1 MFCSECGTKNNE
13 NAEFCIECGTRLG
26 QQEKKVKE
34 KKSSNGGAS
43 FKEFLKKNK
52 IAVIIVSI
60 VVVLIAA
67 YFIINNTVYSAK
79 KFALKYAE
87 AVISKDVKSQI
98 EYADVYGESD
108 FVTKDVVN
116 RKYKDQKLKNIE
128 QIKVLSDSE
137 VKKLATSSQSD
148 AVNSALDK
156 ILGNTNATSTNGQ
169 VSSLTKSFVVEY
181 ITEGSLKSSYL
192 TVVVTKSKNKNL
204 LIFDN
209 WKALGEDVISHDV
222 VVKAE
227 KNAKVTVDGVALSS
241 KYLDKEESSSDEDV
255 YNLGTVL
262 KDNVLI
268 GVSLSNGLEFTKTV
282 DTYDKK
288 SIDLTSYYSLDLS
301 DKSSKQVS
309 DLIKK
314 FTEVYVGGAINN
326 TDVATIKKDA
336 TISSSF
342 AEEYSFDSDYNSL
355 VSRYDSVG
363 IESFK
368 ITDVSIS
375 SAYLNSYGVMSVDAK
390 IKYDYKY
397 SDSSTNTKKT
407 GSTYKTITL
416 KIDTT
421 AKKLQISDGY
431 TYSYKYMF

>member
-1 MFCSECGTKNNE
+1 M
-13 NAEFCIECGTRLG
+13 
-26 QQEKKVKE
+26 
-34 KKSSNGGAS
+34 
-43 FKEFLKKNK
+43 
-52 IAVIIVSI
+52 
-60 VVVLIAA
+60 
-67 YFIINNTVYSAK
+67 
-79 KFALKYAE
+79 
-87 AVISKDVKSQI
+87 
-98 EYADVYGESD
+98 
-108 FVTKDVVN
+108 
-116 RKYKDQKLKNIE
+116 KNIE

-156 ILGNTNATSTNGQ
+156 ILGNTNATSTNRQ

-397 SDSSTNTKKT
+397 SDSSTKTKKT

-416 KIDTT
+416 KVDTT